1 MMDAPG
7 VCKKAGCARKL
18 APFIGLPDD
27 VWAYDLSNAPF
38 IIVSNSTR
46 VVYLSCNLKFSC
58 GKTLVNEIILD
69 KNQGHHA

>member
-1 MMDAPG
+1 MPQCQVSAKRQAVPG
-7 VCKKAGCARKL
+7 NLPLLLVS
-18 APFIGLPDD
+18 PDD